1 MNAMRTDEQVSK
13 ERLSDYLNE
22 LALNPRAVADYRRD
36 PQSALAASP
45 LTAVE
50 RSVLLSADE
59 GRVYHTVNGSLGG
72 NPVAPACVVVVV
84 IKNRGFNHEGE
95 HA

>member
-59 GRVYHTVNGSLGG
+59 GRVYRAVNGSLGG
-72 NPVAPACVVVVV
+72 NPMAPACVVVVV
-84 IKNRGFNHEGE
+84 VSDGCDIASFK
-95 HA
+95 